1 MVRFSFVQLMMAV
14 LLLNSCIKEVQRA
27 PENRPGLKKLKS
39 FYWHDNDGYSAAV
52 YLRYD
57 SQNRRIK
64 YDYYEDSSLVRSYRY
79 IWTDNTNGLTS
90 ETYRIEDGD
99 STFSNKYYW
108 NRNTGF
114 ADSIIYVNNDQKV
127 IYQIKLDQYSR
138 PELIERFSIY
148 NSGWNYSC
156 DSIYDGMVVSI
167 LSCNSSDIQD
177 TNQTVYSQDDY
188 TDFYSPYIAIPVAN
202 ALNRNAY
209 LKQRKSNYY
218 TYQGVSN
225 GFVTKEVYYDE
236 TSSAEYA
243 FE

>member
-1 MVRFSFVQLMMAV
+1 MQLMMAV

-27 PENRPGLKKLKS
+27 PENSPGLKKLKS
-39 FYWHDNDGYSAAV
+39 AYWHDNDGNSDAGY
-52 YLRYD
+52 YRYD
-57 SQNRRIK
+57 SQNRLIK
-64 YDYYEDSSLVRSYRY
+64 YDNYEDSSLVVSYRY

-90 ETYRIEDGD
+90 EAYRIEDGD
-99 STFSNKYYW
+99 STLSNKYYW
-108 NRNTGF
+108 NRYTGF
-114 ADSIIYVNNDQKV
+114 ADSIINVNNDIKV

-156 DSIYDGMVVSI
+156 DSIYDGMVVRR

-188 TDFYSPYIAIPVAN
+188 TDFYSPYTAIPVAN
-202 ALNRNAY
+202 VLNRNAY
-209 LKQRKSNYY
+209 LKHRKSNYR
-218 TYQGVSN
+218 TYQGISN
-225 GFVTKEVYYDE
+225 GFVTKWVYDDGSII
-236 TSSAEYA
+236 TSEEYA